1 MKINSRGNNKTK
13 LAFTFI
19 EVLIGLTI
27 FSIIAMSLYS
37 TFFSGTSAWKKSDD
51 LNRLY
56 QEARWS
62 LDTIAKELRN
72 AIILSYKNKYPG
84 FAFFQGTPDNIS
96 FLVEDEYDIKKVSYF
111 LEAKENGEDNS
122 GFSLKREQ
130 VFLIDSL
137 QPTEQEKSK
146 ETFSTLVSEGGIKFS
161 YPYMVSATG
170 EDIEWRDKWQDSN
183 NLPAGVKIEL
193 VLQNARNPNSK
204 VSFYK
209 TVFIPMGII
218 GEAQRAE

>member
-1 MKINSRGNNKTK
+1 MKINSRDNKKTK

-37 TFFSGTSAWKKSDD
+37 TFYSGISAWKKSED

-72 AIILSYKNKYPG
+72 AIILSYKDRYPG
-84 FAFFQGTPDNIS
+84 FAFFQGTSNSIS
-96 FLVEDEYDIKKVSYF
+96 FLLEDEYDIKKVSYF
-111 LEAKENGEDNS
+111 LEAGENGEDNP

-137 QPTEQEKSK
+137 QLTEQEKPK
-146 ETFSTLVSEGGIKFS
+146 ETFSSLVSEGGLKLS
-161 YPYMVSATG
+161 YPYMVSATEEG
-170 EDIEWRDKWQDSN
+170 VEWRDKWQDNN

-193 VLQNARNPNSK
+193 VLQNAKNPNSK

-218 GEAQRAE
+218 GEAQNAE